1 VFSRRTQV
9 VKPVHVRHAMS
20 ASSRFHW
27 KVFVSFY
34 VVFSFLAL
42 AVSGI
47 VLYVAPPGRIAN
59 WSVWQLLFLSK
70 AQWQAVHTIVALLFL
85 VAGGF
90 HIYFNWK
97 VLLAYLKSK
106 LQAGIRMK
114 RELAAASLAGAVILA
129 VSITG
134 VPPFGTVMDVGEDI
148 KNSWS
153 TTSSEPPVPHAELM
167 TVAKLSETVK
177 IPAEKAMANLEQQGI
192 TVTQPTMTVQQI
204 ADANRMTPQQVY
216 QKIQSEDAKPK
227 VNPAEGGGWGR
238 MNVGQVCERYSVPV
252 DTGVARLKA
261 AGFEASATTMVRE
274 LATARGKTPIE
285 ITKIIAGDDGAVPS
299 PGEHKPGAGRGP
311 GY

>member
-1 VFSRRTQV
+1 MPATTS
-9 VKPVHVRHAMS
+9 K
-20 ASSRFHW
+20 FHW

-59 WSVWQLLFLSK
+59 WSVWQLLLLSK

-85 VAGGF
+85 VAAGF

-97 VLLAYLKSK
+97 VLVAYVKSK
-106 LQAGIRMK
+106 LQTGIRMK

-129 VSITG
+129 VSIAG
-134 VPPFGTVMDVGEDI
+134 VPPFGTVMDVGEDL

-153 TTSSEPPVPHAELM
+153 AASSEPPVPHAELM

-177 IPAEKAMANLEQQGI
+177 IPTEKALANLEQQGI
-192 TVTQPTMTVQQI
+192 KVSQPTMTVQQI
-204 ADANRMTPQQVY
+204 ADEHGLTPQQVY

-227 VNPAEGGGWGR
+227 VGLAEGGGWGR
-238 MNVGQVCERYSVPV
+238 MTVQQVCERANVPV
-252 DTGVARLKA
+252 DEGMARLRA
-261 AGFEASATTMVRE
+261 AGIEATAATPIRE
-274 LATARGKTPIE
+274 LAAARGKTPLDIAE
-285 ITKIIAGDDGAVPS
+285 IVAGGA
-299 PGEHKPGAGRGP
+299 RR
-311 GY
+311 